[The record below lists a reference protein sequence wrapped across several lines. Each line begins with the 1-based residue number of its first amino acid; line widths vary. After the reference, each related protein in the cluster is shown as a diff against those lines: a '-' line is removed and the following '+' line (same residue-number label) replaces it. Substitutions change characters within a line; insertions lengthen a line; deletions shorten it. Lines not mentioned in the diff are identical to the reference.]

1 MRKLML
7 LAAGLVALATAG
19 IAVAHGIVGAKSA
32 KAVAGTFAA
41 TTASKTETR
50 SCTTTDAKTIE
61 VTHGRW
67 TGTAAG
73 DADLTGP
80 LVVEAKSTINTT
92 DGVGVVVGRFRIDVA
107 SGRDTSAGFSAVY
120 DHGKLAGLAV
130 GKAHEP
136 SARLIANISA
146 AFTTATGF
154 SDGKIGASSGGS
166 AVELGPARCT
176 SSKAP
181 SEHSEARGTVSAV
194 SSSSITVAGLTC
206 AVPSS
211 LATKVADVKVNDRA
225 EIRCSLI
232 SGTNTLVR
240 FEKKR

>member
-7 LAAGLVALATAG
+7 LAVGLVALATAG
-19 IAVAHGIVGAKSA
+19 IAVAHGIEGAKTA

-41 TTASKTETR
+41 TTVSKTETR
-50 SCTTTDAKTIE
+50 SCTTTEAKTIE
-61 VTHGRW
+61 ITQGRW
-67 TGTAAG
+67 TGTATG

-80 LVVEAKSTINTT
+80 VVVQAKSTINTT
-92 DGVGVVVGRFRIDVA
+92 DGVGVVEGRIRIDVA

-130 GKAHEP
+130 GQAHDP
-136 SARLIANISA
+136 SARLIANVSA

-154 SDGKIGASSGGS
+154 SDGKIGASAGGS
-166 AVELGPARCT
+166 AVELGPTRCMST
-176 SSKAP
+176 KTP
-181 SEHSEARGTVSAV
+181 SERSDARGTVSAV

-206 AVPSS
+206 AVPSD
-211 LATKVADVKVNDRA
+211 LASKVADVKVNDRA
-225 EIRCSLI
+225 EIRCALV

-240 FEKKR
+240 IAKKH